1 MRCNSLGAVPA
12 DHVSS
17 AKGQRT
23 GSLLRLGLV
32 REDKTAITAL
42 FQRARGDRSHPQ
54 RNNLDGTT
62 VLNAA
67 IRTVTFTPA
76 DGLAYETRYTVKIAS
91 KFGSGILSDV
101 AWSSAAR
108 SNHDQHRQVQRT
120 SHSWTIHPARPDHL

>member
-1 MRCNSLGAVPA
+1 VIAVI
-12 DHVSS
+12 DS
-17 AKGQRT
+17 AG
-23 GSLLRLGLV
+23 
-32 REDKTAITAL
+32 
-42 FQRARGDRSHPQ
+42 
-54 RNNLDGTT
+54 NNLDGTT